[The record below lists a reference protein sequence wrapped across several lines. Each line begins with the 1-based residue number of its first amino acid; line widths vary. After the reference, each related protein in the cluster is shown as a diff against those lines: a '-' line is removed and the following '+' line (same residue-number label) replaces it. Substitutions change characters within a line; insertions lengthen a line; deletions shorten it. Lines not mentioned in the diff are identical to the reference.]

1 MSGFTCSVT
10 NHCLMYIHVYIHVHV
25 QITEFV
31 LEILHLMDFRG
42 TNAHPHTLF
51 NKTVMC
57 EKLMVGPDKPVIPK
71 QWLFQACQLS
81 PAGNTQNLSGTS
93 PPLYTRTK
101 AAPTKHSRYKSM
113 KA

>member
-57 EKLMVGPDKPVIPK
+57 EKLMVGPDKPVVIHV
-71 QWLFQACQLS
+71 C
-81 PAGNTQNLSGTS
+81 TS
-93 PPLYTRTK
+93 TNIQCTCTTDAYTCTCIHCTIMHMC
-101 AAPTKHSRYKSM
+101 AFYAMCTLLL
-113 KA
+113 